1 MTRKISWD
9 INALIFFFFLIAG
22 ASLQELCRF
31 RFSTYDVKL
40 INVLIIYAYFEF
52 AFHLCILCRALQIS
66 IPRIRCKVEMCRTT
80 DSLCNLDLPFVY
92 VFCVFKSLR
101 SSYSQTS
108 LIMYKACNILTLSI
122 YLCLYTSIS
131 QK

>member
-40 INVLIIYAYFEF
+40 INVLIVYAYFEF
-52 AFHLCILCRALQIS
+52 AFHLCVLCRAL
-66 IPRIRCKVEMCRTT
+66 
-80 DSLCNLDLPFVY
+80 
-92 VFCVFKSLR
+92 
-101 SSYSQTS
+101 
-108 LIMYKACNILTLSI
+108 
-122 YLCLYTSIS
+122 
-131 QK
+131 